1 MIKLLAFRKC
11 KIHAGCNVR
20 CKHGCRVL
28 SQGVTNRG
36 GCHVPRMK
44 QAWELPLSV
53 WWAFKKG
60 KFAVCFWGRSRDL
73 ISWNA
78 HRVALK
84 GWWDFNKRKK
94 CIFIELLI
102 STRHHGKDLACYR
115 NGSQVGLEVGEV
127 MPEKLASASLILI
140 IITWEWGGVVV
151 HQLSACGGQE
161 GWYMHS

>member
-1 MIKLLAFRKC
+1 MLGAMWDANMD
-11 KIHAGCNVR
+11 AGFWVKGLPIVEDAMSPEWSR
-20 CKHGCRVL
+20 HG
-28 SQGVTNRG
+28 S
-36 GCHVPRMK
+36 CH
-44 QAWELPLSV
+44 SV
-53 WWAFKKG
+53 CWAFKKG
-60 KFAVCFWGRSRDL
+60 KFAVCFWGRCRDF

-127 MPEKLASASLILI
+127 MREKLASTSLILI